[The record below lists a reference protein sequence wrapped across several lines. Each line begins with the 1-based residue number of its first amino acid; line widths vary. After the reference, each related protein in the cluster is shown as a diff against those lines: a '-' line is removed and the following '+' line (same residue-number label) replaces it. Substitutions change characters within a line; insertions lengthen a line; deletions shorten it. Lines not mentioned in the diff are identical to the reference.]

1 MNIGIVGAGTIVP
14 EFMKAAKLIED
25 FNVLAIS
32 GRESSLER
40 MKELSKEYSIKKLYL
55 DYDEMLDDIE
65 IDAVYIAVPNYLHYE
80 FARKAIQKHK
90 HTIVEKPF
98 VSNYEQAKILV
109 EIAQQEKVFLFE
121 AITNLYFPNYHKMK
135 EHLQDIG
142 EIKIVQLNYTQYSK
156 RYDLFKKGTVLPV
169 FDPKMSGGALMDLNV
184 YNIHIILGLFGNPI
198 SITYHANIERDID
211 TSGILVMDYP
221 DFKCVSIAAKDC
233 KAPVSM
239 NIQGDKGY
247 LHSDVPTNVL
257 DIIEYGIND
266 EEIVKYALNEIPERF
281 YYELQAFYKMCI
293 ENNMELCDM
302 RLSQTLSVMKILDE
316 ARKQVGIKIQ

>member
-1 MNIGIVGAGTIVP
+1 MNIGIIGAGTIVP
-14 EFMKAAKLIED
+14 EFLKAAKLIEN

-32 GRESSLER
+32 GRVSSLER

-55 DYDEMLDDIE
+55 DYDEMLDDTE
-65 IDAVYIAVPNYLHYE
+65 IDVVYIAVPNYLHYE
-80 FARKAIQKHK
+80 FARKALQKRK

-98 VSNYEQAKILV
+98 VSNYEQAKKLV
-109 EIAQQEKVFLFE
+109 ELAQQEKVFLFE
-121 AITNLYFPNYHKMK
+121 AVTNLYIPNYLKIK

-198 SITYHANIERDID
+198 SITYHANIERNID

-257 DIIEYGIND
+257 DIIEYGRND
-266 EEIVKYALNEIPERF
+266 GEIVKYALNEITERF
-281 YYELQAFYKMCI
+281 YYELQAFYKMYI
-293 ENNMELCDM
+293 ENNMEICGV